1 MSQIHI
7 IFGGLGFIGVNL
19 IRNLEKTSKKI
30 YVVDKNIWNTSLL
43 WIDECECEI
52 EIYKED
58 ITNFLSLNPSFV
70 KELNEEICVWHLAAN
85 SDIRAGISDIWVDTR
100 DTFLTTISILNWMKI
115 NSFTNLR
122 FASSSAVYGSTK
134 QPFSENSALE
144 PISNY
149 GAMKAAS
156 ELVIKSSVDQ
166 FLTSALVYRFPNVI
180 GIPATHGVILD
191 FINKLKATPEKLQ
204 VLGNGQQSKP
214 YLHVSTL
221 VEAMVYLSN
230 LSNTASYDVF
240 NIGEKDSNVSVT
252 EIAEMVRK
260 LVNPNASIIYGT
272 ESYGWLG
279 DMPKV
284 EFNLDKLKT
293 AKWSS
298 KMNGKNAVLRT
309 INEILENHND

>member
-1 MSQIHI
+1 
-7 IFGGLGFIGVNL
+7 
-19 IRNLEKTSKKI
+19 
-30 YVVDKNIWNTSLL
+30 
-43 WIDECECEI
+43 
-52 EIYKED
+52 
-58 ITNFLSLNPSFV
+58 
-70 KELNEEICVWHLAAN
+70 
-85 SDIRAGISDIWVDTR
+85 
-100 DTFLTTISILNWMKI
+100 
-115 NSFTNLR
+115 
-122 FASSSAVYGSTK
+122 
-134 QPFSENSALE
+134 
-144 PISNY
+144 
-149 GAMKAAS
+149 
-156 ELVIKSSVDQ
+156 
-166 FLTSALVYRFPNVI
+166 
-180 GIPATHGVILD
+180 VILD
-191 FINKLKATPEKLQ
+191 FINKLKATPEKLE

-293 AKWSS
+293 VKWSS